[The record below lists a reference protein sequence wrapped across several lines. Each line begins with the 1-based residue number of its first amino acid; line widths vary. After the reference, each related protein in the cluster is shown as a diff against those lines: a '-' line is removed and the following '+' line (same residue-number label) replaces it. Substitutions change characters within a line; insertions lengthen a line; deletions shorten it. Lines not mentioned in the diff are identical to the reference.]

1 MTDPL
6 GHAVRMG
13 VLPGYRDLTGAWRDT
28 SAETA
33 AALLAA
39 MGIGADNPAETVEA
53 GLPIDV
59 ICAAG
64 SAPDL
69 DFWDT
74 PWQLTYE
81 DGHEAEG
88 QGPLPELPLGIH
100 RLRAGTTHYTL
111 LAAPPQLP
119 EPARCW
125 GLIAPLYGLSAQGIG
140 SYDDLAVLAEGM
152 GRQGAAFLGINPVHA
167 GFPTLPD
174 LFSPYTPSHRRRLNV
189 MHLAGGAGSPGPLVD
204 YARDIPARMAALG
217 AEFDAFAGDPAFDAW
232 EAAQGEPL
240 QRFALHQAL
249 SGQYGPFWNDW
260 PAGLQSPDLPQ
271 AVSARRELAGAMRFH
286 AWLQWRAETALSR
299 AGEAARAAGM
309 RHGLYLD
316 LAVGTHPHGAETWE
330 DPGSFAHGAS
340 LGAPPDAFGPDGQNW
355 NLAPL
360 NPLALRARAYAPLA
374 ETLRRQL
381 QFAGVLRIDHIIGFE
396 RAFWVPEGA
405 PGAYV
410 RMPADAMF
418 AVARIEAARAGNAV
432 IVGEDLGNIPEGLQ
446 DLLEQSG
453 VLGCRVAMFE
463 RSSWQ
468 PPVFR
473 APQDYDRA
481 AIASFSTHDLPTW
494 RGWRQGADIDAR
506 ARIAAQSAGPAQPE
520 GPAHAER
527 AVEVAALDALLPDA
541 EAGSGP
547 DAAPDSGMDAL
558 HAFLAGSQSRLVAV
572 QAEIL
577 LDMAEQPNL
586 PGTVTEY
593 PNWQM
598 RLPVPGARIAGLPA
612 TARTAA
618 IMQDNDR
625 QEEGR

>member
-1 MTDPL
+1 MTDPRL
-6 GHAVRMG
+6 AHAARMG
-13 VLPGYRDLTGAWRDT
+13 VLPGYRDLTGTWRET
-28 SAETA
+28 STETA

-39 MGIGADNPAETVEA
+39 MGIVPDTPVDEVEA

-59 ICAAG
+59 ICEVG
-64 SAPDL
+64 CAPDL

-74 PWQLTYE
+74 PWQLTLE
-81 DGHEAEG
+81 DGREVEG
-88 QGPLPELPLGIH
+88 QGPLPALPLGIH
-100 RLRAGTTHYTL
+100 RLQARGTLYTL

-140 SYDDLAVLAEGM
+140 SYDDLAVLAAGM
-152 GRQGAAFLGINPVHA
+152 GRQGAAFLGVNPVHA
-167 GFPTLPD
+167 GFPTRPD

-189 MHLAGGAGSPGPLVD
+189 IHLAAGTGSPGSLVD
-204 YARDIPARMAALG
+204 YARDIPARMAALR
-217 AEFDAFAGDPAFDAW
+217 AEFDAFAGNPAFDGW
-232 EAAQGEPL
+232 EAGQGEPL
-240 QRFALHQAL
+240 QHFALHQAL
-249 SGQYGPFWNDW
+249 SVHHGPFWNDW
-260 PAGLQSPDLPQ
+260 PAGLQSPELPD
-271 AVSARRELAGAMRFH
+271 AISARRELACEMRFH
-286 AWLQWRAETALSR
+286 TWLQWRAEMALAR
-299 AGEAARAAGM
+299 AGQAARDAGM

-330 DPGSFAHGAS
+330 DPGSFAFGAS

-355 NLAPL
+355 NLVPL

-405 PGAYV
+405 PGGYV
-410 RMPADAMF
+410 RMPAESMF

-446 DLLEQSG
+446 GLLAQSG

-463 RSSWQ
+463 RSNWQ

-494 RGWRQGADIDAR
+494 RGWRQGGDIDAR
-506 ARIAAQSAGPAQPE
+506 ARISGLAADPAR
-520 GPAHAER
+520 AER
-527 AVEVAALDALLPDA
+527 DIEVAALDALLAD
-541 EAGSGP
+541 
-547 DAAPDSGMDAL
+547 DGMDAL
-558 HAFLAGSQSRLVAV
+558 HAFLARSQSRLVAV

-586 PGTVTEY
+586 PGTTAEY
-593 PNWQM
+593 PNWQL
-598 RLPVPGARIAGLPA
+598 RLPVPGADIPGLSA